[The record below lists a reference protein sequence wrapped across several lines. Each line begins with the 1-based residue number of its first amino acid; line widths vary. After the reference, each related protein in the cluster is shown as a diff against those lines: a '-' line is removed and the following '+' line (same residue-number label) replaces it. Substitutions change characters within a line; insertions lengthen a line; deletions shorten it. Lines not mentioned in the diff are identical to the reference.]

1 MLYSTFIMNPLLET
15 WNIHAR
21 IVVYV
26 LNAISSE
33 ALLDKGA
40 TKGRAVGGM
49 FSHIHSVR
57 LMWLDSAPE
66 LKEGLAK
73 IQEEQMGDKTFLKKS
88 LEASARAIE
97 QMIEAG
103 IAKERIKGF
112 KPHPHAFVG
121 YLISHESYHLGEVSV
136 ALQQSGHPLDKK
148 TAYGMWEWGV
158 R

>member
-1 MLYSTFIMNPLLET
+1 MLDNIPILNPLLET

-49 FSHIHSVR
+49 FSHIHAVR

-66 LKEGLAK
+66 LKIGLAK
-73 IQEEQMGDKTFLKKS
+73 IQEEQMGDKTLLKKS

-121 YLISHESYHLGEVSV
+121 YLISHESYHLGEISV